1 MNEPIES
8 DSDGNALTLMDTL
21 SVEDDI
27 VDNLDSKIKIER
39 LKQYLGET
47 LSPRETG
54 DCLPALWPYPGRKNR
69 WPSGKLRPKWVFRDR
84 M

>member
-47 LSPRETG
+47 LSPREQTIV
-54 DCLPALWPYPGRKNR
+54 CLRYGLTPGEKPLAQREVAAKMGISR
-69 WPSGKLRPKWVFRDR
+69 SYV
-84 M
+84 